1 MELEHSNTIHK
12 TNSKCIK
19 GLNIIPDTIKLL
31 EENMGRIPEQFC
43 QEVSWYFVL
52 KFPVQKLP
60 DKTVQELMVHS

>member
-1 MELEHSNTIHK
+1 MCWENWTATCKRMELEHSNTIHK

-43 QEVSWYFVL
+43 QEVS
-52 KFPVQKLP
+52 
-60 DKTVQELMVHS
+60 